1 MHKLFPEIKNL
12 SSHLFWD
19 VDSSTVHMDTHQKFI
34 VSRVLEYG
42 LLSDW
47 IIVNNYYGKNEL
59 GRIAASLR
67 SLDKRALSFISN
79 YTGLAE
85 EKFRCYTTRQS
96 IPQHWSY

>member
-1 MHKLFPEIKNL
+1 MPNVLSEINNL
-12 SSHLFWD
+12 SRHLFWD
-19 VDSSTVHMDTHQKFI
+19 VDSALLDMNTHQKFI
-34 VSRVLEYG
+34 VGRVLEYG

-47 IIVNNYYGKNEL
+47 IIINKYYGKSEI

-67 SLDKRALSFISN
+67 SLDKRALSFIAN